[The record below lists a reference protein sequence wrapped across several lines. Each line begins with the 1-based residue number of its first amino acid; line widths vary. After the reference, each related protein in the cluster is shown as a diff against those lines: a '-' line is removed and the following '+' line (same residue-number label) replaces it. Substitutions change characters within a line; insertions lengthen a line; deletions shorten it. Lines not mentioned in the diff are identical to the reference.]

1 MALARFFSYSPLRSP
16 QGLLELMLQ
25 TYLPEGWRLVLEAA
39 EQGREARER
48 SGGEQNTFPQGL
60 AARREGCCGSDR
72 GEETKDRGSLLLDT
86 ESLRET
92 GCFLLQQECELRSRD
107 YV

>member
-1 MALARFFSYSPLRSP
+1 M
-16 QGLLELMLQ
+16 G
-25 TYLPEGWRLVLEAA
+25 AA
-39 EQGREARER
+39 EQQGREGTEQ
-48 SGGEQNTFPQGL
+48 SGGVQNTFPQGL
-60 AARREGCCGSDR
+60 AVIREGCCGSGR

-92 GCFLLQQECELRSRD
+92 GCFSLQQEWKLRSRD